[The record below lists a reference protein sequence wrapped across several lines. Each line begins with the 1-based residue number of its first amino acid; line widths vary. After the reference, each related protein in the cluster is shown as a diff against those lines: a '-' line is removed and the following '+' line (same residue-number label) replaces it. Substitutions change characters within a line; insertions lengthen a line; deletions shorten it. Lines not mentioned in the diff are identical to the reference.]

1 MNAYSKD
8 NIPEALI
15 QAAKYISEDKLKKAE
30 PILRDYLMEYPM
42 DVNAMKLL
50 ADIGVKFRAYKD
62 AGYLLTRALD
72 LSPEYDPARLSYANL
87 LYKRQLPFEAL
98 KHINILLEKEP
109 NNNQYLTLKAV
120 NLALANQH
128 DQALTIF
135 EKIIKDHGVK
145 NNQLHLSYGHTLRA
159 VGRLDEAIDS
169 YKSAISSKTGYGE
182 AYWSLANLK
191 TYKFTDNDM
200 KSLHALLNDKD
211 CKIDDY
217 FHLLFALGKAEED
230 AKNFESAMA
239 AYTKGNTIKSKQV
252 PWDSRNFTNECNEL
266 INFFT
271 RDFIKQYEGVG
282 DKNSDP
288 IFVVGLPRSGSTLV
302 EQILSSHSLVEGTTE
317 LQNIIAL
324 SRKIANKKD
333 SSSKSEYPFALKNMK
348 KSEFK
353 KMGKA
358 YIENTLDQRVTDK
371 PYFIDKMPNNF
382 VHIGLIH
389 LILPNAKIIDTR
401 RNPMDCCFSCYKQ
414 LFGSGQGFTYSQ
426 NRIGNYYLDYLKLM
440 QHWNKVL
447 PNKVHRVVYEDMV
460 ENTEV
465 EIRKLLD
472 FCELDFEE
480 DCLNFFKTKRTVRTP
495 SSEQVRQPIYKKG
508 VGQWEYFEPWL
519 DPLKETLKMESKE

>member
-324 SRKIANKKD
+324 SRKIANKKILL
-333 SSSKSEYPFALKNMK
+333 ANLN
-348 KSEFK
+348 
-353 KMGKA
+353 
-358 YIENTLDQRVTDK
+358 
-371 PYFIDKMPNNF
+371 
-382 VHIGLIH
+382 IH
-389 LILPNAKIIDTR
+389 LL
-401 RNPMDCCFSCYKQ
+401 
-414 LFGSGQGFTYSQ
+414 
-426 NRIGNYYLDYLKLM
+426 
-440 QHWNKVL
+440 
-447 PNKVHRVVYEDMV
+447 
-460 ENTEV
+460 
-465 EIRKLLD
+465 
-472 FCELDFEE
+472 
-480 DCLNFFKTKRTVRTP
+480 
-495 SSEQVRQPIYKKG
+495 
-508 VGQWEYFEPWL
+508 
-519 DPLKETLKMESKE
+519 